1 MAVKDPKARRAA
13 VNYLTATQGEPDRYG
28 RVVGALGLLEYLFG
42 ASAVAAAYAVK
53 LDTKG
58 RRRLGGLLNKTAAIG
73 GKQLIIDTKDG
84 QSYQLH
90 YSGTLVDWALSGA
103 IKLDRAKVLSWSTA
117 RGKKRYI

>member
-13 VNYLTATQGEPDRYG
+13 VNYTKG
-28 RVVGALGLLEYLFG
+28 RVIGALGLLEYLFG
-42 ASAVAAAYAVK
+42 ANDVAASYAVK
-53 LDTKG
+53 VDSKG

-84 QSYQLH
+84 DTYQLH
-90 YSGTLVDWALSGA
+90 YSGALVDWALSGA
-103 IKLDRAKVLSWSTA
+103 PKLDADKVLSWSTA

>member
-13 VNYLTATQGEPDRYG
+13 VNYDKG

-42 ASAVAAAYAVK
+42 ANDVAASYVVK
-53 LDTKG
+53 LDSRG

-84 QSYQLH
+84 DSYQLH
-90 YSGTLVDWALSGA
+90 YSGALVDWALNGA
-103 IKLDRAKVLSWSTA
+103 PKLNGDNVLSWSTV